1 MFGEWDKASN
11 QITSNRDMEKI
22 FVKFKAGN
30 FEKYY
35 IWAILFF
42 ASTLRFSGLLK
53 RDFWYDESFTGIAV
67 KESFSEMIKMIINDV
82 HPPLY
87 YIALK
92 IFSSFFDY
100 NVFGIR
106 LFSAIFGV
114 LSVWAVYLVTKELFN
129 RKAALWASIIVTV
142 SPFAIQYSQEA
153 RMYSMLVFLILIS
166 AYFFLKGLRTEKR
179 KYFVFWGVFMGFSML
194 THYMG
199 IIFSATYFIA
209 YLFWAYFQGIGRY
222 DGKKL
227 KEKITLLVKNIFPK
241 KNVILGYLVALLVFL
256 PWIGEFRHHLV
267 DVDVKGNLT
276 WVKPA
281 SFGDIITTTQMF
293 LFGTPLGEMSSG
305 MPQPNEIGF
314 RFGGVMHIIS
324 HISIRMVLA
333 VLFGTTIAWILRKE
347 KKEKICMAL
356 VFSAGFLFIV
366 FLLSL
371 FSNKNNPKEYFV
383 ARYLLPGA
391 YFFFIYIGVMLSRAR
406 WSVVA
411 GALGV
416 YLFLLSGLVPL
427 SNSQGYNEMILHL
440 DKYKNNNFYILN
452 SFDYVIT
459 KYYLGADRLTLY
471 NYDWPQY
478 NPDYWA
484 AIGYSLKRTENFSE
498 LKSDPRALIISNK
511 KLNRDNQYFDTAG
524 LVLVDQYKNILIY
537 KFQ

>member
-1 MFGEWDKASN
+1 
-11 QITSNRDMEKI
+11 KI
-22 FVKFKAGN
+22 IAKFKAGD
-30 FEKYY
+30 FVQYY
-35 IWAILFF
+35 IWAILLL
-42 ASTLRFSGLLK
+42 ASGLRFTGLLK

-67 KESFSEMIKMIINDV
+67 KESFSEMIQMIINDV

-87 YIALK
+87 YASLK
-92 IFSSFFDY
+92 LFSSFFDY

-114 LSVWAVYLVTKELFN
+114 LSVWAVYIVAKELFN
-129 RKAALWASIIVTV
+129 RKAALWSSFIVAI

-166 AYFFLKGLRTEKR
+166 SFFFLKGLRTGKR
-179 KYFVFWGVFMGFSML
+179 GYFIFWGIFTGLSIL

-199 IIFSATYFIA
+199 IIFSSTYFVA
-209 YLFWAYFQGIGRY
+209 YLFWAYFQKVGTY
-222 DGKKL
+222 DGKNL
-227 KEKITLLVKNIFPK
+227 KEKVALFVKNIFPE
-241 KNVILGYLVALLVFL
+241 KNIILGYLVALVVFL
-256 PWIGEFRHHLV
+256 PWIGEFKHHLV
-267 DVDVKGNLT
+267 DVDAKGNLT

-281 SFGDIITTTQMF
+281 SLGDTIVTMQMF

-314 RFGGVMHIIS
+314 KIGGVMHIIS

-333 VLFGTTIAWILRKE
+333 VLFGMTIVWILRKE
-347 KKEKICMAL
+347 KREKISMAL
-356 VFSAGFLFIV
+356 VFSAGFLLVV
-366 FLLSL
+366 FLFSL
-371 FSNKNNPKEYFV
+371 FSKPEDPKEYFV

-391 YFFFIYIGVMLSRAR
+391 YFFFIYIGVVLSHAR
-406 WSVVA
+406 WSIIA
-411 GALGV
+411 GILGL
-416 YLFLLSGLVPL
+416 YLFLLSGIVPL
-427 SNSQGYNEMILHL
+427 SNSTGYNEMISHL

-484 AIGYSLKRTENFSE
+484 AIGYSLKRTENFND
-498 LKSDPRALIISNK
+498 LKSDPNALIISNK
-511 KLNRDNQYFDTAG
+511 KLNRDNQYFSTEG
-524 LVLVDQYKNILIY
+524 LVLVNQYKNILIY
-537 KFQ
+537 KFQK